1 MTQGLV
7 VALAV
12 LLILFVLLTPRRK
25 KSVPEAPYVSK
36 RIPEL
41 SRWEPEVPHVPKR
54 IPELSRWEPKVP
66 HVPKQIG
73 PVSPVSWWDVTKY
86 GVGSGVLLGG
96 AGWAYLLWL
105 EDQTRKRQRA
115 ERRRAALEEYR
126 RSMEQEIPRRPEQLA
141 RFQRDHAELMAT
153 W

>member
-1 MTQGLV
+1 MTRGLV

-12 LLILFVLLTPRRK
+12 LLILFVLLNWRRK

-41 SRWEPEVPHVPKR
+41 SRWEPE
-54 IPELSRWEPKVP
+54 VP

-105 EDQTRKRQRA
+105 ENETRKRQRA
-115 ERRRAALEEYR
+115 ERQRAAIELYQ
-126 RSMEQEIPRRPEQLA
+126 RSMEEEIPRRPEQLA
-141 RFQRDHAELMAT
+141 RFQQRHAELIAN
-153 W
+153 WS

>member
-12 LLILFVLLTPRRK
+12 LLILFVLLNWRRK

-41 SRWEPEVPHVPKR
+41 SRWEPEVPHVPK
-54 IPELSRWEPKVP
+54 
-66 HVPKQIG
+66 QIG
-73 PVSPVSWWDVTKY
+73 PVRPVSWWDATKY

-105 EDQTRKRQRA
+105 ENERKRQW
-115 ERRRAALEEYR
+115 EKYLEE
-126 RSMEQEIPRRPEQLA
+126 EIPKRPEQVA
-141 RFQRDHAELMAT
+141 QFKRNREELIAN

>member
-1 MTQGLV
+1 MTRGLV

-12 LLILFVLLTPRRK
+12 LLILFVLLNWRRK

-41 SRWEPEVPHVPKR
+41 GRWEPE
-54 IPELSRWEPKVP
+54 VP

-73 PVSPVSWWDVTKY
+73 PVSPVSWWDQNKY
-86 GVGSGVLLGG
+86 GVASGVLLGG

-105 EDQTRKRQRA
+105 ENETRKRQRA
-115 ERRRAALEEYR
+115 ERQRAAWEAYLEE
-126 RSMEQEIPRRPEQLA
+126 EIPKRPEQLE
-141 RFQRDHAELMAT
+141 RFKRNCEELFAN